1 MLLRPLLKNG
11 YLLMYITWFVLDD
24 LELEVENT
32 IYILAPDSVKSS
44 ISKVATE
51 VFGFDTIS

>member
-11 YLLMYITWFVLDD
+11 YLLMYITRFVLDD

-32 IYILAPDSVKSS
+32 IYILAPDSGK
-44 ISKVATE
+44 K
-51 VFGFDTIS
+51 FD